1 MSQLSTA
8 SLLTLI
14 QMVDREIG
22 LLRKAVQENP
32 GADYLAEMQ
41 AYDGA
46 ADELEQAYTE
56 ATRNLSNYPAYEELV
71 KHRD

>member
-1 MSQLSTA
+1 MSQLSAA

-41 AYDGA
+41 AYDST
-46 ADELEQAYTE
+46 ADELEAAYIE
-56 ATRNLSNYPAYEELV
+56 ATRELSNFPAYEQLV
-71 KHRD
+71 KNRD